1 VLGGCS
7 LQASKRRPPKLSKE
21 LLWPIDSSDADWFVR
36 EQIPVPNSL
45 SLWERVRVR
54 ELAPDTLSSQPSRKE
69 RGSEELKALWIA
81 KADALPDD
89 WQVAADQV
97 VWVSGVQTWKRL
109 ARRGVWVNGC
119 AESLGEQEL
128 PGIETLMGAPLNWIK
143 LTHEGGFADG
153 EMPLTATYRLVARNG
168 NPDLKEKRYFFWKSG
183 SSFEHALSLN
193 PWIREMTHFCGPG
206 NTQRILEKKGY
217 VTHRKDGRAFVFL
230 PTVDRSHAR
239 HRRRDGR
246 PRAPA
251 PSGRSAAGEHSVG
264 LAQQPLAAAGRELPQ
279 QR

>member
-1 VLGGCS
+1 MRSYGGGCHQKIGASVLRRSFGEVTCLRGLTDDGQVLGGCS
-7 LQASKRRPPKLSKE
+7 LQASKRRPPKLAKE
-21 LLWPIDSSDADWFVR
+21 LLWPINSSDADWFVR
-36 EQIPVPNSL
+36 EQIPVPN
-45 SLWERVRVR
+45 
-54 ELAPDTLSSQPSRKE
+54 Q
-69 RGSEELKALWIA
+69 ELKALWIA

-89 WQVAADQV
+89 WQVPADQV
-97 VWVSGVQTWKRL
+97 VWVSGVKTWKRL

-168 NPDLKEKRYFFWKSG
+168 DPDLKEKRYFFWKSG

-206 NTQRILEKKGY
+206 NTQRILERNGIKP
-217 VTHRKDGRAFVFL
+217 HVFL
-230 PTVDRSHAR
+230 DREQWLR
-239 HRRRDGR
+239 
-246 PRAPA
+246 
-251 PSGRSAAGEHSVG
+251 EMSVSEPG
-264 LAQQPLAAAGRELPQ
+264 AVATGS
-279 QR
+279 